1 MNVLSWIL
9 LGVYLIVCV
18 ALVGIVLLQK
28 GKEMGLGSITGAADT
43 FYGKNKARSMEGTL
57 EKVTKYLAIVFIV
70 LSAALVMVI
79 Q

>member
-18 ALVGIVLLQK
+18 ALIGIVLLQK

-43 FYGKNKARSMEGTL
+43 FYGKNKARSMEGKL
-57 EKVTKYLAIVFIV
+57 EKATKYLAIVFIV
-70 LSAALVMVI
+70 LSAVLVMVI